1 MISWRRKSQARFI
14 SKNNSIM
21 FSVWDKVKVVDWLEV
36 DKKYWIIECS
46 KDHRD
51 AHWMEWEIVE
61 VFGEGVWYQVSFDPW
76 LTFDES
82 MLELIESSK
91 VNEVVQQPMEAN
103 GPVPIATKRQIVS
116 NKLMCYQKMIDKLE
130 EVDRDMFFWMLY
142 DKLESILYEIY
153 WQ

>member
-1 MISWRRKSQARFI
+1 
-14 SKNNSIM
+14 
-21 FSVWDKVKVVDWLEV
+21 
-36 DKKYWIIECS
+36 
-46 KDHRD
+46 
-51 AHWMEWEIVE
+51 MEWEIVE
-61 VFGEGVWYQVSFDPW
+61 VFGDGVWYQVSFDPW

-91 VNEVVQQPMEAN
+91 VNDVVQQPMEAN

-130 EVDRDMFFWMLY
+130 TVDRDMFFWMLY